1 MGKKKK
7 IKHETGGT
15 GGTDKSLALRAD
27 TAALTPAQKAAL
39 TRAANKRE
47 AERLDRARAERLAQ
61 VVNLKIAGHS
71 FEDIGVA
78 IGASAKEVEQ
88 MLATDVA
95 RYVRS
100 QPALRVY
107 VRDWVS
113 EKYTQLLDAVWDEA
127 TDKDHPRKLEHQD
140 RAMKVLDSM
149 RKMHGADLP
158 VQSEVKIETA
168 PEAVEKLVSALAATQ
183 GLGYD
188 VSIFDAEVIDEDDV
202 HDAVEQSAE
211 ALADSAAHVGEST
224 DDETD
229 WDETDGDGDN

>member
-1 MGKKKK
+1 MGWQVSKKQKK
-7 IKHETGGT
+7 QKQVAEPVAP
-15 GGTDKSLALRAD
+15 KRAD
-27 TAALTPAQKAAL
+27 MVVLTPQQKAAA

-47 AERLDRARAERLAQ
+47 ADRLERAKAERLAQ

-71 FEDIGVA
+71 FEDIGLA
-78 IGASAKEVEQ
+78 IGATAKEVET

-113 EKYTQLLDAVWDEA
+113 ERYTKMLDAVWDEA
-127 TDKDHPRKLEHQD
+127 TDKNHPKKLEHQD
-140 RAMKVLDSM
+140 RAMRILDSM

-168 PEAVEKLVSALAATQ
+168 PEAVEKLVEVLAGRQ
-183 GLGYD
+183 GLAYD
-188 VSIFDAEVIDEDDV
+188 TNVFDVVDAEVI
-202 HDAVEQSAE
+202 HDAVEEAE
-211 ALADSAAHVGEST
+211 ETLADSASHVGE
-224 DDETD
+224 DDEHDTD
-229 WDETDGDGDN
+229 WTEEED

>member
-1 MGKKKK
+1 MGKKK
-7 IKHETGGT
+7 IKHETGS
-15 GGTDKSLALRAD
+15 TDKSLTLRAD

-127 TDKDHPRKLEHQD
+127 SDKHHPKKLEHQD
-140 RAMKVLDSM
+140 RAMKILDSM

-202 HDAVEQSAE
+202 HEAVEQSAE

>member
-1 MGKKKK
+1 MGWQVSKKQKK
-7 IKHETGGT
+7 REKQVAEPVAP
-15 GGTDKSLALRAD
+15 KRAD
-27 TAALTPAQKAAL
+27 VAVLTPQQKAAA

-47 AERLDRARAERLAQ
+47 ADRLERAKAERLAQ

-71 FEDIGVA
+71 FEDIGLA
-78 IGASAKEVEQ
+78 IGATAKEVET

-113 EKYTQLLDAVWDEA
+113 ERYTKMLDAVWDEA
-127 TDKDHPRKLEHQD
+127 TDKDHPKKLEHQD
-140 RAMKVLDSM
+140 RAMRILDSM

-168 PEAVEKLVSALAATQ
+168 PEAVEKLVEVLAGRQ
-183 GLGYD
+183 GLAYD
-188 VSIFDAEVIDEDDV
+188 TNVFDVVDAEVI
-202 HDAVEQSAE
+202 HDAVEEAE
-211 ALADSAAHVGEST
+211 ETLADSASHVGEST
-224 DDETD
+224 EDDEHDTD
-229 WDETDGDGDN
+229 WEEGN